1 MSKHCVLIFFLCV
14 CYNIVIT
21 HDFLCCRKSH
31 ALRER
36 EREKKEKISM
46 NFAEEKKKFP
56 YYHHSE
62 LVMYSVI
69 THVLSNNVKSTQRQA
84 SAKWSL
90 IQESHK
96 ELKLWKDDTVSINNC
111 LKISQYME
119 VKWHHAMWKKLF
131 RKVFSTLSFLFR
143 LIKLVEF

>member
-1 MSKHCVLIFFLCV
+1 MVTLKPEEYKFLYFLVVFYVKTLSFDFFFCV

-84 SAKWSL
+84 SAK
-90 IQESHK
+90 
-96 ELKLWKDDTVSINNC
+96 
-111 LKISQYME
+111 
-119 VKWHHAMWKKLF
+119 
-131 RKVFSTLSFLFR
+131 
-143 LIKLVEF
+143 